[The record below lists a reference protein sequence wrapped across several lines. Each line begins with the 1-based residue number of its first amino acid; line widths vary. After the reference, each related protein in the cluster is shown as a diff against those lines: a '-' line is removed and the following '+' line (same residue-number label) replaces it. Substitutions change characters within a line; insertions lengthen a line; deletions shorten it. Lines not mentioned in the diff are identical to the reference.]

1 VLEHLTK
8 ESVLVHRSYF
18 SDSCKIFLFEPIIF
32 QRILYKI
39 KNIYHRLIKFDK
51 VSILDHISAIFAL

>member
-32 QRILYKI
+32 QKILYKI
-39 KNIYHRLIKFDK
+39 KKYLSSTNQ
-51 VSILDHISAIFAL
+51 VW